1 MAGNEGCRGAVL
13 NARTTPA
20 AAPANTAPLLPALLD
35 QARRMNF
42 IRFCELLELAAPDMP
57 SLGTTDSP
65 AADPVRF
72 RSRAQLGFPGREID
86 AVRYDIDNPA
96 APPSVVTTFLGLYGV
111 DARMPAYFVDEVAQ
125 HRDGAE
131 SLSAFLDIFHHRIIT
146 QFYRVARKYRYPIGF
161 RRDGTD
167 PVSRY
172 LLSFAGFGFSTSTRI
187 ATHVATHIATSVPGL
202 PAAAARPESSTA
214 RQQLSEVADKRRL
227 LSMLGLTMQKTRT
240 AEGLAGVLR
249 HAVPDASIT
258 VEEFHPVWREVNDF
272 EPAALGEQCLLGRGF
287 HDRAN
292 TVLVVITPASREM
305 VLALVPGQPAHR
317 EVTVLL
323 RFYLGY
329 ESEADLEMH
338 VRADLMPKPMLEPRQ
353 ANLGFTAQ
361 LAPPGKSASD
371 ALARVTRVQLGRW
384 NGAGQTHA

>member
-1 MAGNEGCRGAVL
+1 L
-13 NARTTPA
+13 NARTMHA
-20 AAPANTAPLLPALLD
+20 ASPPNVAPLLPALLD
-35 QARRMNF
+35 QAKRMNF

-65 AADPVRF
+65 TTDPVRF

-96 APPSVVTTFLGLYGV
+96 APPSVATTFLGLHGV
-111 DARMPAYFVDEVAQ
+111 DARMPAYFIDEIAQ

-131 SLSAFLDIFHHRIIT
+131 PLSEFLDIFHHRIIT
-146 QFYRVARKYRYPIGF
+146 QFYRVARKYRYPVGF

-172 LLSFAGFGFSTSTRI
+172 LLSFAGFGFSAPTR
-187 ATHVATHIATSVPGL
+187 ATISIPGPVTATACEEPKHAG
-202 PAAAARPESSTA
+202 ARRRLA
-214 RQQLSEVADKRRL
+214 EVADKRRL
-227 LSMLGLTMQKTRT
+227 LSMLGLAMQKTRT

-249 HAVPDASIT
+249 HAVPDAAIT
-258 VEEFHPVWREVNDF
+258 VDEFHPVWREVTDF

-287 HDRAN
+287 YDRAN
-292 TVLVVITPASREM
+292 TVRVVITPTSREA
-305 VLALVPGQPAHR
+305 VLSLVPGQPTHR
-317 EVTVLL
+317 EIMTLL

-338 VRADLMPKPMLEPRQ
+338 VRVDLMPRPALEPGR

-361 LAPPGKSASD
+361 LEASAR
-371 ALARVTRVQLGRW
+371 LAAGASKAITRVRLGRW
-384 NGAGQTHA
+384 NGTGEANA